1 MSVPRLQELYAQAL
15 ARRSDAAEGC
25 VPPEELL
32 ALVRKQGDEARRLQ
46 TLDHVMGCAACHRE
60 FELLRAL
67 EAAGGGSREPATV
80 RSISRRIMP
89 LALAASVLLA
99 IGVGIVMRNRE
110 SDTTRGGGSALV
122 LLTPAAEVAPAEPVT
137 FSWRPFAGDSALP
150 FGAVGS
156 ERGRSV
162 LPTHPR
168 HQPDPAGRDPA
179 TGLELSLVGTRCDAG
194 FPCRFFPAGPPD
206 SQQVEQ
212 HQSG

>member
-32 ALVRKQGDEARRLQ
+32 ALVRRQGDEARRLQ
-46 TLDHVMGCAACHRE
+46 ALDHVMGCAACHHE

-67 EAAGGGSREPATV
+67 EAAGRGSREPATV

-99 IGVGIVMRNRE
+99 IGVGLMVRNRE

-122 LLTPAAEVAPAEPVT
+122 LLTPAAEVAPGEPVT
-137 FSWRPFAGDSALP
+137 FSWRSF
-150 FGAVGS
+150 
-156 ERGRSV
+156 RGTQRY
-162 LPTHPR
+162 R
-168 HQPDPAGRDPA
+168 
-179 TGLELSLVGTRCDAG
+179 LELLDPNGAAVFSQLTPDTSLTLPAEILRPGSSYRWWVRDATPG
-194 FPCRFFPAGPPD
+194 
-206 SQQVEQ
+206 SQAASSLRALRIRSE
-212 HQSG
+212 

>member
-15 ARRSDAAEGC
+15 AGRSDAAEGC

-32 ALVRKQGDEARRLQ
+32 ALVRKQGNEARRLQ

-80 RSISRRIMP
+80 RSSRRIMP

-110 SDTTRGGGSALV
+110 SDTTRGGRSALV

-137 FSWRPFAGDSALP
+137 FSWRPLP
-150 FGAVGS
+150 GTQRYRLELLDRNGGAVFSQLTPDTSLTLPAAILQPGS
-156 ERGRSV
+156 SYRWWVRDATPGSPVASSLRALRIRSK
-162 LPTHPR
+162 
-168 HQPDPAGRDPA
+168 
-179 TGLELSLVGTRCDAG
+179 
-194 FPCRFFPAGPPD
+194 
-206 SQQVEQ
+206 
-212 HQSG
+212 

>member
-1 MSVPRLQELYAQAL
+1 MSVPRLQDLYAQAL
-15 ARRSDAAEGC
+15 ARRSDAADGC

-46 TLDHVMGCAACHRE
+46 ALDHVMGCAACHRE

-67 EAAGGGSREPATV
+67 EAAGSGSREPATV

-122 LLTPAAEVAPAEPVT
+122 LLTPAAEAAPAEPVT
-137 FSWRPFAGDSALP
+137 FSWRPLP
-150 FGAVGS
+150 GTQ
-156 ERGRSV
+156 RYR
-162 LPTHPR
+162 
-168 HQPDPAGRDPA
+168 
-179 TGLELSLVGTRCDAG
+179 LELLDRNGAAVFSQLTPDTSLTLPAEILQPGSSYRWWVRDATPG
-194 FPCRFFPAGPPD
+194 SHVASSLRPLRIR
-206 SQQVEQ
+206 SK
-212 HQSG
+212 